1 MSHDNEIIPA
11 MKAKCAHES
20 KVCMPML
27 VGVSVDIF
35 GVCTFKKKIVALGA
49 LHSS

>member
-35 GVCTFKKKIVALGA
+35 GVCTFKKKFVALGA